1 MIKNVLS
8 ASLLLLVVSP
18 AMATFDL
25 MFIPSTDGQIYRYDP
40 ENDVRLGNFG
50 LSGPITDMA
59 IDPTTNKLAVIREN
73 GSMSYDSSTGALLGV
88 GISDFR
94 ARLTWNS
101 SLNRFDAFAARY
113 VDGLQVTPHNYSL
126 GPSITVSAWNY
137 LRVGSGA
144 LTMSRVAAPTLNW
157 FAYGVGNVTSSST
170 TGFTD
175 LTYVSPFLKTVGGLD
190 LFISQTA
197 TSASISRIVNAGPT
211 ATFSTML
218 SFSSEF
224 DFSQPL
230 HMVNSHTGIYI
241 MGKNVSSSDWRIQNL
256 GIFGSNSL
264 LVNSRVISGLAY
276 HNARPAIIIAPEP
289 GTMVALGLGLAAILR
304 RRKAS

>member
-1 MIKNVLS
+1 MSKNVLS

-113 VDGLQVTPHNYSL
+113 VDGLQVTPHN
-126 GPSITVSAWNY
+126 
-137 LRVGSGA
+137 
-144 LTMSRVAAPTLNW
+144 
-157 FAYGVGNVTSSST
+157 
-170 TGFTD
+170 
-175 LTYVSPFLKTVGGLD
+175 
-190 LFISQTA
+190 
-197 TSASISRIVNAGPT
+197 
-211 ATFSTML
+211 
-218 SFSSEF
+218 
-224 DFSQPL
+224 
-230 HMVNSHTGIYI
+230 
-241 MGKNVSSSDWRIQNL
+241 
-256 GIFGSNSL
+256 
-264 LVNSRVISGLAY
+264 
-276 HNARPAIIIAPEP
+276 
-289 GTMVALGLGLAAILR
+289 
-304 RRKAS
+304 